1 MFVAIVKLLSLY
13 EFQVLAQK
21 LYEKD
26 PTKLGQWDGERGEIL
41 TSHPLPQMS
50 GGETSSDEGE
60 PLLGCHS
67 PPNIIHSSGAGVQ
80 VPELGPNRDILLLRS
95 GVTNVSF
102 IKQEFGYEKR
112 EDTSSLR

>member
-1 MFVAIVKLLSLY
+1 
-13 EFQVLAQK
+13 VLAQK

-60 PLLGCHS
+60 PLLGCQS
-67 PPNIIHSSGAGVQ
+67 PLNIMPSNVQ
-80 VPELGPNRDILLLRS
+80 EMNVSDVGPNQGMLLQSSTGDVSISKQDYQHEKKSDID
-95 GVTNVSF
+95 SF
-102 IKQEFGYEKR
+102 R
-112 EDTSSLR
+112 